1 MPERRGRKKG
11 KRKGRNDRRAV
22 GAVVHMPKQ
31 MKWNG
36 SGGKF
41 MPPIFVTK
49 LRFEKHVAFSQNTIA
64 STSVR
69 YKTTMAYDID
79 PNVGS
84 TAMPGFTELT
94 ALYGGYR
101 VLGYTAD
108 IVFANQEAF
117 DVTAYALTVAADP
130 GANVSV
136 AVAQSYLSN
145 LNAKKCELGRATVT
159 NRGRIKLRESVARY
173 AGQTWPGIFDPYSGA
188 GSATPQDILYLQV
201 GAVPTNATSTFTT
214 STGVAMS
221 ITINVTI
228 GFFTVT
234 TPSALLLCELIK
246 EQREKKEE
254 PSARIERLKKELSLN
269 SYYSSA

>member
-1 MPERRGRKKG
+1 MVR
-11 KRKGRNDRRAV
+11 
-22 GAVVHMPKQ
+22 MPKM

-41 MPPIFVTK
+41 APPIFITK
-49 LRFEKHVAFSQNTIA
+49 LRFEKHVGFSQNTIA

-69 YKTTMAYDID
+69 YKPTFAYDID

-84 TAMPGFTELT
+84 TAMPGFTEYT

-101 VLGYTAD
+101 VLGYSVDVA
-108 IVFANQEAF
+108 FANQEAF

-159 NRGRIKLRESVARY
+159 NRGRIRFRESVARY

-188 GSATPQDILYLQV
+188 GSGAPSDILYVQV

-214 STGVAMS
+214 TTGVA
-221 ITINVTI
+221 ITITIDVTI
-228 GFFTVT
+228 AFFTVT
-234 TPSALLLCELIK
+234 TPSALLESAMRK
-246 EQREKKEE
+246 EYRERHEE
-254 PSARIERLKKELSLN
+254 PSARLDRLKKELSLN
-269 SYYSSA
+269 GYS